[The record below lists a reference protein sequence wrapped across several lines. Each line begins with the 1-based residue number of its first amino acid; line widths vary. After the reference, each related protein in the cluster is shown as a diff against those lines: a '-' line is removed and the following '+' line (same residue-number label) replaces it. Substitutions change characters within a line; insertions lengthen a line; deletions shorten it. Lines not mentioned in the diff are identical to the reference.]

1 MLFQSCQTATKSFLL
16 QNSLMG
22 VGIRPAPTKKQ
33 RKRIATP
40 VTSVTGSQSANY
52 LLIVKTSQQQRR
64 QISKRF
70 PRATPTS
77 WQNLRIYLIRASS
90 RRKNLTRRK
99 SSCWDCKK
107 LSAGSK
113 SLPAIF
119 IPPPA
124 WRVDPPWFSRSRTA
138 SQSGLPGSPAAG
150 PPRENIRL
158 RRRGGACPRPF
169 CRTQVFV
176 GGRFV
181 NRPYGE
187 TPVWAV
193 GARPWAPRRPNSA
206 SLDPFR
212 HGCAALAATPPPE
225 GEARAGDQRSP
236 LRGDGG
242 LRRRS
247 PAMGSSAA
255 RLRVSRPLP
264 SRHGRPKVA
273 PTPSS

>member
-64 QISKRF
+64 QLSKRF

-113 SLPAIF
+113 SLPAFSSLQQSNVF
-119 IPPPA
+119 ICC
-124 WRVDPPWFSRSRTA
+124 RSA
-138 SQSGLPGSPAAG
+138 DVAE
-150 PPRENIRL
+150 PRRADC
-158 RRRGGACPRPF
+158 RGVPRPGPRGKTSV
-169 CRTQVFV
+169 C
-176 GGRFV
+176 
-181 NRPYGE
+181 
-187 TPVWAV
+187 AV
-193 GARPWAPRRPNSA
+193 GAGLVPARFAGHR
-206 SLDPFR
+206 SLS
-212 HGCAALAATPPPE
+212 
-225 GEARAGDQRSP
+225 AGDS
-236 LRGDGG
+236 
-242 LRRRS
+242 
-247 PAMGSSAA
+247 
-255 RLRVSRPLP
+255 
-264 SRHGRPKVA
+264 
-273 PTPSS
+273 